1 MRAVFDTN
9 LFVSYLLSHRPPI
22 ATLLDV
28 HLAQDNF
35 MLLTAPPLLLELE
48 RVLDYPKLK
57 RYYAEEEKKR
67 FLALLGA
74 VSKIVALPEAIPS
87 ISRDPDDDWVIA
99 CAVVGKADF
108 IVSGDKDLLEL
119 DQIDEIKILTPA
131 QFLEILNP

>member
-28 HLAQDNF
+28 HLVQDNF